1 MMEKVNKKNNLIM
14 VIKAVRAVMQLGDM
28 ELDVFRLPDGEYG
41 FSSTGI
47 ANILGLSSHR
57 RVGQILTS
65 ERLKRKTSIALGLG
79 KNEDFKL
86 SFKKISSDNAGNIN
100 FIPLN
105 LVYLL
110 IQYESHV
117 NQNPIADSLAGACI
131 SESLERRAD
140 NAFGVLRTEQERN
153 ERFVT
158 RRDSI
163 LSRTFWT
170 DVIED
175 YMKNHEVSDNYR
187 RFIYNNVSDY
197 LNRSL
202 FGKSSKEIREHY
214 NIGNYSPRD
223 YFPSQT
229 LKLVDTIEKATGV
242 RVKNNN
248 VDPKQA
254 LKDVVSMLGIEP
266 DENRL

>member
-1 MMEKVNKKNNLIM
+1 MSQTQAFISIADDDYDTKQAAKRYIEKTTSKLAQQHIPQGFHSIEKIKIEGENKTFNGISLT
-14 VIKAVRAVMQLGDM
+14 
-28 ELDVFRLPDGEYG
+28 DVFNFWLLFTMEG
-41 FSSTGI
+41 
-47 ANILGLSSHR
+47 N
-57 RVGQILTS
+57 
-65 ERLKRKTSIALGLG
+65 RKAL
-79 KNEDFKL
+79 
-86 SFKKISSDNAGNIN
+86 A
-100 FIPLN
+100 
-105 LVYLL
+105 LV
-110 IQYESHV
+110 
-117 NQNPIADSLAGACI
+117 AACGV
-131 SESLERRAD
+131 EALERRAD

-175 YMKNHEVSDNYR
+175 YTKTHEVSDNYR
-187 RFIYNNVSDY
+187 RFVYNNVSDY

-229 LKLVDTIEKATGV
+229 IKLVDTIEKATGV